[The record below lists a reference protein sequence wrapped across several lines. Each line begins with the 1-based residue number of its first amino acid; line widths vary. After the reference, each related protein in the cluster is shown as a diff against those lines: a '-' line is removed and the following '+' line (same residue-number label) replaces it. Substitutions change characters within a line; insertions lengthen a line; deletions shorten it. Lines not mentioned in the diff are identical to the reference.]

1 MGTTRK
7 DQNEAVIPQSDEHK
21 ENATKS
27 TKYTLKLECKIY
39 IFRRD
44 KMKQGLKRLLPLLI
58 GQCDNVL
65 KEKLRNLRNF
75 KTIKYG
81 GSILKLIDAI
91 RE

>member
-44 KMKQGLKRLLPLLI
+44 KMKQGLKRLLPLLL

-65 KEKLRNLRNF
+65 KDLRNF